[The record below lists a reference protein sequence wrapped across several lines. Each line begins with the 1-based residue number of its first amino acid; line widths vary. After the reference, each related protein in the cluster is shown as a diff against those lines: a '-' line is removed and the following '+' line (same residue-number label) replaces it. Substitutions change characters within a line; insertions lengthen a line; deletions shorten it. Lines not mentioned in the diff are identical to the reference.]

1 MVEICRDR
9 RKGEERFG
17 DEDRGIK
24 TEKLIDRCSKN
35 NAGEKEKERGKK

>member
-1 MVEICRDR
+1 MVEIGRDR

-35 NAGEKEKERGKK
+35 NAREKEKERGKK